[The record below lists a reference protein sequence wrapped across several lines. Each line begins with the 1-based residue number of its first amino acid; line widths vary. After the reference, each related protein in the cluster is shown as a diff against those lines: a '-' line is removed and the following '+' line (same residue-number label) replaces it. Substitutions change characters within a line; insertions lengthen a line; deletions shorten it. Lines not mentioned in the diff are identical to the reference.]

1 MKTDNEI
8 SEAAADNHIPLKKL
22 ISRYRTDLKLAN
34 YPDDQDSINNATKKK
49 NLKKAS
55 VLYYLELL
63 DSMLPPDLKHLKSD
77 LRD

>member
-1 MKTDNEI
+1 MKTDNDI

-34 YPDDQDSINNATKKK
+34 YPDDQELIDGKTKRK

-77 LRD
+77 LMD

>member
-34 YPDDQDSINNATKKK
+34 YPDDQEVIDRKTKRK

-63 DSMLPPDLKHLKSD
+63 DDMLPPDLKHLRSD

>member
-22 ISRYRTDLKLAN
+22 INRYRTDLKLAN
-34 YPDDQDSINNATKKK
+34 YPDGQDSLNHETKRK
-49 NLKKAS
+49 NLTKAS

-63 DSMLPPDLKHLKSD
+63 DNLLPHDRKHLRPD

>member
-1 MKTDNEI
+1 MKTDNDI

-34 YPDDQDSINNATKKK
+34 YPDNQDRLMNVTKRK
-49 NLKKAS
+49 NLTKAS

-63 DSMLPPDLKHLKSD
+63 DDMLPPEFKN
-77 LRD
+77 

>member
-8 SEAAADNHIPLKKL
+8 SEAAANNHIPLKKL

-34 YPDDQDSINNATKKK
+34 YPDDQDSLRDVTKRK
-49 NLKKAS
+49 NLTKAS

-63 DSMLPPDLKHLKSD
+63 DSMLPPDLKHLRTD

>member
-1 MKTDNEI
+1 MKTDNDI

-34 YPDDQDSINNATKKK
+34 YPDDQELIDGKTKRK

-55 VLYYLELL
+55 VLYYLEPLNG
-63 DSMLPPDLKHLKSD
+63 MLPPDL
-77 LRD
+77 RN